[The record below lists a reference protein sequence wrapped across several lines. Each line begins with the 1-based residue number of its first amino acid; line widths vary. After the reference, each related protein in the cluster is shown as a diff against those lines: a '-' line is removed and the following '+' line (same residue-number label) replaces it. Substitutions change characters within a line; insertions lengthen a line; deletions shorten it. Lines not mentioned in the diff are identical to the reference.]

1 MCYSKGMRK
10 NNNLPPQGNSDPRDL
25 PHNEPSHENQLPE
38 QLITSITELVD
49 RAPVI
54 TEHREKLSKTTPDV
68 TNHLKIRVKEMIAY
82 SHDSND
88 INDLVARVVSNVNTF
103 EDGIGR
109 LEDISKKS
117 KDPYVE
123 LIEQLQTVR
132 DYINAFAQEYT
143 NTDNEAYEADPL
155 TTGDETTTASLH
167 QQAEPDYDN
176 ITSEV
181 PDDTDE
187 TKLVEFLTIA
197 DTCCSNAY
205 NDLDEFLAR
214 ATRHD
219 SVDALGYH
227 TNTLDRLMNDL
238 KSYANQ
244 WHHRRKGSARSNEA
258 HAQLLQ
264 HKMQQALS
272 GMAHSL
278 RKIDKISGATCHNA
292 DSAKQSIDGL
302 GDELEKFYLLT
313 NSEAATT
320 NTDTA

>member
-1 MCYSKGMRK
+1 MS
-10 NNNLPPQGNSDPRDL
+10 NNNHPPQGNSNPHDLPRD
-25 PHNEPSHENQLPE
+25 EPSHEGQLPE
-38 QLITSITELVD
+38 RLITSITKLVD
-49 RAPVI
+49 HAPVI

-82 SHDSND
+82 SHDSNN

-103 EDGIGR
+103 EDGICR

-123 LIEQLQTVR
+123 LIERLQTVR
-132 DYINAFAQEYT
+132 DYINALAQEYT

-155 TTGDETTTASLH
+155 TTDDETITASLH

-187 TKLVEFLTIA
+187 TKLVEFLTVA
-197 DTCCSNAY
+197 DMCCNSAHKY
-205 NDLDEFLAR
+205 LDEFLAR

-219 SVDALGYH
+219 SVDTLGYH
-227 TNTLDRLMNDL
+227 TNALHGLMNDL

-244 WHHRRKGSARSNEA
+244 WHPRRKGSARSNEA
-258 HAQLLQ
+258 HAQQLQ
-264 HKMQQALS
+264 HKMQQVLS
-272 GMAHSL
+272 SIAHSL

-292 DSAKQSIDGL
+292 DSAKQSIDSL

-320 NTDTA
+320 NTDAA

>member
-1 MCYSKGMRK
+1 MHDPIRLRPKATRLKVVEKECLCHRYS
-10 NNNLPPQGNSDPRDL
+10 
-25 PHNEPSHENQLPE
+25 
-38 QLITSITELVD
+38 
-49 RAPVI
+49 
-54 TEHREKLSKTTPDV
+54 
-68 TNHLKIRVKEMIAY
+68 IANY
-82 SHDSND
+82 AYC
-88 INDLVARVVSNVNTF
+88 ARLWS
-103 EDGIGR
+103 
-109 LEDISKKS
+109 
-117 KDPYVE
+117 Y
-123 LIEQLQTVR
+123 
-132 DYINAFAQEYT
+132 
-143 NTDNEAYEADPL
+143 
-155 TTGDETTTASLH
+155 GDETTPASLH

-181 PDDTDE
+181 VPDDTDE
-187 TKLVEFLTIA
+187 TKLVEFLTVA
-197 DTCCSNAY
+197 DTYCNNAY

-214 ATRHD
+214 ATQHD

-244 WHHRRKGSARSNEA
+244 WHHQRKGSARSNEA

>member
-1 MCYSKGMRK
+1 MR
-10 NNNLPPQGNSDPRDL
+10 NNNHPPQGSSDPLPRD
-25 PHNEPSHENQLPE
+25 EPSYEGQLPE
-38 QLITSITELVD
+38 QLITDITKLVD

-54 TEHREKLSKTTPDV
+54 TKYREKLSKTTPDV
-68 TNHLKIRVKEMIAY
+68 TNHLRARVKEMIAY
-82 SHDSND
+82 SHDPND
-88 INDLVARVVSNVNTF
+88 INNLVAYVVSNVRTF
-103 EDGIGR
+103 ESGIGR
-109 LEDISKKS
+109 LENVNEESKE
-117 KDPYVE
+117 PYLE
-123 LIEQLQTVR
+123 LTEQLRTLR
-132 DYINAFAQEYT
+132 DDINALAQECT
-143 NTDNEAYEADPL
+143 NTDNETYEADPL

-181 PDDTDE
+181 PNDTDE
-187 TKLVEFLTIA
+187 AKLVEFLTIA

-227 TNTLDRLMNDL
+227 TNTLHRLMNDL

-258 HAQLLQ
+258 HAQQLQ
-264 HKMQQALS
+264 HEIQQALS

-292 DSAKQSIDGL
+292 DSAKQSIDSL

-320 NTDTA
+320 NTDAA

>member
-1 MCYSKGMRK
+1 MCYSKGMR
-10 NNNLPPQGNSDPRDL
+10 NNNQPPQGSSDPLPRD
-25 PHNEPSHENQLPE
+25 EPSHESQLPE
-38 QLITSITELVD
+38 QLITSITKLVD

-103 EDGIGR
+103 EDGICR

-117 KDPYVE
+117 KEPYLE
-123 LIEQLQTVR
+123 LTEQLRTVR
-132 DYINAFAQEYT
+132 DYINVLVQEYT
-143 NTDNEAYEADPL
+143 DTDDETYEADPL
-155 TTGDETTTASLH
+155 TADDETTMGGPH
-167 QQAEPDYDN
+167 QRTEPNYDN

-187 TKLVEFLTIA
+187 TKLVEFLTVA
-197 DTCCSNAY
+197 DMCCNSAHK
-205 NDLDEFLAR
+205 DLDEFLAR

-219 SVDALGYH
+219 NVDALGYH
-227 TNTLDRLMNDL
+227 TNALNRLMNDL

-244 WHHRRKGSARSNEA
+244 WHPRRKGSAHSNEA
-258 HAQLLQ
+258 HAQQLQ
-264 HKMQQALS
+264 HKMQQVLS
-272 GMAHSL
+272 GIAHSL

-292 DSAKQSIDGL
+292 DSAKQSIDSL

-320 NTDTA
+320 NTDAA

>member
-1 MCYSKGMRK
+1 
-10 NNNLPPQGNSDPRDL
+10 
-25 PHNEPSHENQLPE
+25 
-38 QLITSITELVD
+38 
-49 RAPVI
+49 
-54 TEHREKLSKTTPDV
+54 
-68 TNHLKIRVKEMIAY
+68 MIAY
-82 SHDSND
+82 SHDPND
-88 INDLVARVVSNVNTF
+88 INNLVAYVVFNVRTF
-103 EDGIGR
+103 ESGISH
-109 LEDISKKS
+109 LENINEESKE
-117 KDPYVE
+117 PYLE
-123 LIEQLQTVR
+123 LTEQLRTLR
-132 DYINAFAQEYT
+132 DDINALAQECT
-143 NTDNEAYEADPL
+143 NTDNETYEADPL

-187 TKLVEFLTIA
+187 AKLVEFLTIA

-227 TNTLDRLMNDL
+227 TNALHGLMNDL

-244 WHHRRKGSARSNEA
+244 WHYRRKGSARSDEA
-258 HAQLLQ
+258 HAQQLQ
-264 HKMQQALS
+264 HNMQQALS
-272 GMAHSL
+272 GMMHSL

-292 DSAKQSIDGL
+292 DSAKQSIDSL

-313 NSEAATT
+313 NSEAA
-320 NTDTA
+320 